1 MKSFKTPFCIDNIED
16 GPIKNFIASR
26 LAEIKSTNDEWAEN
40 YGSFLIVEPGD
51 TMESLKIAASWPL
64 FQGNASP
71 ELPTFEW
78 VNSYGDLYEIAYI
91 ISDSGQYIIVVVPMN
106 SNIDYSILMFCRN
119 YLSPL
124 SP

>member
-1 MKSFKTPFCIDNIED
+1 MKLFKTPFCIDNIAD

-51 TMESLKIAASWPL
+51 TMESLQTAANWPL

-78 VNSYGDLYEIAYI
+78 INSYGHLYEIAYI

-106 SNIDYSILMFCRN
+106 SNIDYSILRFCRN

>member
-1 MKSFKTPFCIDNIED
+1 MQLFKTPFCIDNITD
-16 GPIKNFIASR
+16 IPIKNFIASR
-26 LAEIKSTNDEWAEN
+26 LTDIKSTNDEWAEN

-51 TMESLKIAASWPL
+51 TVESLQIAVSWPL

-78 VNSYGDLYEIAYI
+78 VNSYGHLYEIAYI

-106 SNIDYSILMFCRN
+106 SNIDYAILRFCRN

-124 SP
+124 ST

>member
-1 MKSFKTPFCIDNIED
+1 
-16 GPIKNFIASR
+16 
-26 LAEIKSTNDEWAEN
+26 
-40 YGSFLIVEPGD
+40 
-51 TMESLKIAASWPL
+51 MESLQIAASWPL

-91 ISDSGQYIIVVVPMN
+91 ISDSGQYIIVVIPMN